1 MKDKLSYF
9 ESRYPP
15 GYFSALNSVQTT
27 QSAFPDVGKN
37 RFPWEF
43 FILTIIAGIVVYQLL
58 EYNLNQQLKK
68 QTNQYE

>member
-1 MKDKLSYF
+1 MIDNLSYF

-15 GYFSALNSVQTT
+15 GYFSALNGVQAT
-27 QSAFPDVGKN
+27 QSAIPDVGKN